1 MRRVIQDALFLSLLL
16 QRGIIVSGSTLHEEV
31 RCDNYTN
38 PVAEIAQRNA
48 EVSGESDI
56 ITHTVWN
63 RRLEKRFVSI
73 ANIVH

>member
-1 MRRVIQDALFLSLLL
+1 MTSHTDALILSLLL
-16 QRGIIVSGSTLHEEV
+16 QRGIIVSRSKLHEEV